1 MEMSQQELQLELL
14 EKTVEYYK
22 TNPRARDGEACKY
35 IGPNGE
41 RCAVGRILPKRV
53 CEEVEKKIAKSN
65 EEDFQWE
72 NGISIPN
79 LCKELELSQLSN
91 EKITKLNQKYNVHYL
106 RDLQHLHD
114 DSDHWKVTDEGQTL
128 TSNGESRV
136 EQIRNSITKDNYSKI
151 G

>member
-53 CEEVEKKIAKSN
+53 CEEVEKKIEKSN
-65 EEDFQWE
+65 EEDVQYE
-72 NGISIPN
+72 YKDLSIPN
-79 LCKELELSQLSN
+79 LCKELALSQLSN
-91 EKITKLNQKYNVHYL
+91 EKITKLSQKYNVHYL

-136 EQIRNSITKDNYSKI
+136 EQIRNSITKDNYFK